1 MSLYDM
7 YFSKKNKNHMYE
19 VLSNVIREEVG
30 IHIMND
36 PKYIDI
42 YRLHYASIFESSDTD
57 EISILN
63 RAIINDIGE
72 IILNEIHMIKIDTK
86 DTKDTIDTK
95 DTKDTIDTKDTQDTQ
110 DTIDESVIR
119 YTTGTEGPDIVRKMY
134 SIHSSNRGFSSLNRY
149 NFQVNIDSAVFFP
162 KSVCLVK
169 EQNSLFS
176 NGTINVQFNEKDNIL
191 FSLDRTSNL
200 GSNEYYTYE
209 CITDN
214 AIECSGT
221 LKIRIQNYLMMDPL
235 SVSDRYAVDKV
246 RKVDIDDSEMLCF
259 DIMDH
264 DIKVDDELGLYHDG
278 EILETVFV
286 KKIMKNYILTN
297 TMALDLNDEYTCLQ
311 MNKNVQIDGHI

>member
-1 MSLYDM
+1 M

-42 YRLHYASIFESSDTD
+42 YRLHYASIFEASDTD

-63 RAIINDIGE
+63 RAIINDIGG
-72 IILNEIHMIKIDTK
+72 IILNEIHMIKS
-86 DTKDTIDTK
+86 DTIDTK
-95 DTKDTIDTKDTQDTQ
+95 DTKDTK
-110 DTIDESVIR
+110 DESVIR
-119 YTTGTEGPDIVRKMY
+119 YTTGTEGPDIVREMY

-191 FSLDRTSNL
+191 FSLDRTKTI
-200 GSNEYYTYE
+200 GTNEYYTYE

-297 TMALDLNDEYTCLQ
+297 TIALDLNDEYTCLQ

>member
-1 MSLYDM
+1 
-7 YFSKKNKNHMYE
+7 MYE
-19 VLSNVIREEVG
+19 VLAGVIREEVG
-30 IHIMND
+30 IHIIDD

-42 YRLHYASIFESSDTD
+42 YRLHYASIFESADTD

-63 RAIINDIGE
+63 KAIINDIGE
-72 IILNEIHMIKIDTK
+72 IILNEIHMIQENTK
-86 DTKDTIDTK
+86 DMI
-95 DTKDTIDTKDTQDTQ
+95 QH
-110 DTIDESVIR
+110 EHLNEPVIR
-119 YTTGTEGPDIVRKMY
+119 IAKEKDGIPDVLRKIH
-134 SIHSSNRGFSSLNRY
+134 SIHSSNRGPSSLNRY
-149 NFQVNIDSAVFFP
+149 NFQVHTDFPIFFP

-176 NGTINVQFNEKDNIL
+176 NETINVRFNEQDNIL
-191 FSLDRTSNL
+191 FSLARTSNL

-209 CITDN
+209 CITDT

-235 SVSDRYAVDKV
+235 SVSDRYIINKV
-246 RKVDIDDSEMLCF
+246 RKVYLDGSDMLCF
-259 DIMDH
+259 DIMNH
-264 DIKVDDELGLYHDG
+264 DIMVHDELGLYHDG

-297 TMALDLNDEYTCLQ
+297 TMDLDLHDEYTFLQ